1 MGITVL
7 YVVALAIVAYLLGSI
22 PTAVWVG
29 KAFFKIDVREYGS
42 KNAGATNTIRT
53 LGLPAGLAVFAIDLL
68 KGFAATSL
76 YRVLLHLE
84 PALSTSW
91 SLFAILFGICAVLG
105 HIFPLFAGFRGGKGV
120 ATLCGVVF
128 ALHPLATLCALGV
141 FAVVLIATR
150 YVSLGSMTAGVSFPL
165 FLLFLF
171 RVRDLPLIIFA
182 ITVAV
187 LLFVTHRKNIG
198 RLLNHTESRFTPKRK
213 GSVNAD

>member
-1 MGITVL
+1 MYMTVL
-7 YVVALAIVAYLLGSI
+7 YIVALAVIAYLLGSI

-53 LGLPAGLAVFAIDLL
+53 LGLPSGLAVFAIDLL

-76 YRVLLHLE
+76 YRVLL
-84 PALSTSW
+84 PFAPKSLSSW
-91 SLFAILFGICAVLG
+91 SLYAILFGVCAVLG

-141 FAVVLIATR
+141 FAIVLIVTR
-150 YVSLGSMTAGVSFPL
+150 YVSLGSMTAGISFPL
-165 FLLFLF
+165 FLFFLF
-171 RVRDLPLIIFA
+171 DVRELPLLVFSSI
-182 ITVAV
+182 VA
-187 LLFVTHRKNIG
+187 LLRLVTHRKNIV
-198 RLLNHTESRFTPKRK
+198 RLLNHTESRFTPRRK
-213 GSVNAD
+213 GSVNAN

>member
-76 YRVLLHLE
+76 YRALLHLE

-165 FLLFLF
+165 FLVFLF
-171 RVRDLPLIIFA
+171 GVRDLPLIIFA

-198 RLLNHTESRFTPKRK
+198 RLLNHTESRFAPKRK
-213 GSVNAD
+213 GSANAD

>member
-1 MGITVL
+1 MGVTVL
-7 YVVALAIVAYLLGSI
+7 NVVALAIVAYLLGSI

-29 KAFFKIDVREYGS
+29 KAFFRIDVREYGS

-171 RVRDLPLIIFA
+171 KVRDLPLLVFA
-182 ITVAV
+182 VTVSV
-187 LLFVTHRKNIG
+187 LLFVTHRKNIA
-198 RLLNHTESRFTPKRK
+198 RLLNHTESRFAPKRK
-213 GSVNAD
+213 GSANAD